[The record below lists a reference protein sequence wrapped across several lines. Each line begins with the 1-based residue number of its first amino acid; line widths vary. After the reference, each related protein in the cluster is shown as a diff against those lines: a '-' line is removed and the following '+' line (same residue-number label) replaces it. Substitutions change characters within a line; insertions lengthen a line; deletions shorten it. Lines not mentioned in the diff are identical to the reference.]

1 MLFGAYSALTDLYR
15 INPNYRTCVKNILM
29 TELGSCNS
37 SEDKLRSVT
46 LRDTERMPV
55 DFVELNLLVSILY
68 FSVRS
73 DVSKIILRAHLGAD
87 SMLLQIE

>member
-1 MLFGAYSALTDLYR
+1 
-15 INPNYRTCVKNILM
+15 M

-37 SEDKLRSVT
+37 SEGKLRSVT
-46 LRDTERMPV
+46 LRDAERMPV

-73 DVSKIILRAHLGAD
+73 VVPKIIWRAHLGAD
-87 SMLLQIE
+87 SMLLQKDIIP